1 MSVSI
6 SDMVDTLQDDSINET
21 RPQTSDGEMK
31 LMTLIIL
38 NYQNFQET
46 LIEKL
51 KMMISSQRMMF
62 QMMRLLMSI
71 KM

>member
-1 MSVSI
+1 MSIAI

-21 RPQTSDGEMK
+21 RPLTPDGEMK

-38 NYQNFQET
+38 NYQNFQDT

-51 KMMISSQRMMF
+51 KMMISSWRMMF
-62 QMMRLLMSI
+62 QKMRLLMSI
-71 KM
+71 QI